1 MGYKCS
7 LRASVTNGEEQR
19 HLEIKSV
26 MMAIRKSS
34 DGALD
39 RVDLYRVRRVRQ
51 SLYVYCSR
59 GPRRVRFNH
68 YLTILFPLCVSKS
81 TSGFIG
87 LIKHYE

>member
-1 MGYKCS
+1 MGYKCL

-51 SLYVYCSR
+51 SL
-59 GPRRVRFNH
+59 
-68 YLTILFPLCVSKS
+68 
-81 TSGFIG
+81 
-87 LIKHYE
+87 

>member
-1 MGYKCS
+1 MDEFHFSVTTLAAATMCSSGNIIKVMILLFSHYIMGYKCS

-51 SLYVYCSR
+51 SL
-59 GPRRVRFNH
+59 
-68 YLTILFPLCVSKS
+68 
-81 TSGFIG
+81 
-87 LIKHYE
+87 